1 MLDLDPNLDPSL
13 LDEIGPWSERKFGIV
28 QQYATVYSRIMANAK
43 ARVTRFDHDYIDGY
57 ASAGFS
63 RRKGTNDIVKGTALS
78 SLEIEPPFK
87 RYTFVELSRDKH
99 AMLSAHMMGRSD
111 VSVLNADANE
121 VLPRDVFPKYT
132 FSNYRRAFCLL
143 DPYTHKQLDW
153 ATIEAAGKNGAID
166 LLLHFPTM
174 PMNRGALHRDGDVSP
189 DEAAAMTRFW
199 GDESWREAVYV
210 RKHGLFADLPAEK
223 ATDIEFATAFCKRLM
238 SVAGFKGTSRPIP
251 MKNTRGAVM
260 YYLIFALP
268 HDTAIRAAKSVAK
281 YFIAYPSAV
290 CRTKTIRN
298 RLHDAG

>member
-1 MLDLDPNLDPSL
+1 MDFDRNLDPSL

-28 QQYATVYSRIMANAK
+28 QEYATVYSTIMANAK
-43 ARVTRFDHDYIDGY
+43 ARLSRFDHDYIDAY

-63 RRKGTNDIVKGTALS
+63 RRKGTNDLVKGTALR

-87 RYTFVELSRDKH
+87 HYTFVELRADRYAMLKAHVMSRD
-99 AMLSAHMMGRSD
+99 D
-111 VSVLNADANE
+111 VSVLNSDANA
-121 VLPRDVFPKYT
+121 VLPSRVFPQYT

-153 ATIEAAGKNGAID
+153 STIEAAGRNGAID

-189 DEAAAMTRFW
+189 EEAAAMTRFW

-210 RKHGLFADLPAEK
+210 RDGLFANVATK
-223 ATDIEFATAFCKRLM
+223 ATDLAFATAFCERLKT
-238 SVAGFKGTSRPIP
+238 VAGFKDTSKPIP
-251 MKNTRGAVM
+251 MLNTRGATM

-268 HDTAIRAAKSVAK
+268 HPTAVRAAKSVAQ
-281 YFIAYPSAV
+281 YFIQHPSAAG
-290 CRTKTIRN
+290 KTRGSEVGMQASLN
-298 RLHDAG
+298 

>member
-1 MLDLDPNLDPSL
+1 MVDFDPNLDPSL

-28 QQYATVYSRIMANAK
+28 QEYATVYSRIMANAK
-43 ARVTRFDHDYIDGY
+43 ARVARFEHDYIDGY

-63 RRKGTNDIVKGTALS
+63 RRKGTNDIVKGTALN

-87 RYTFVELSRDKH
+87 RYTFVELSPEKH
-99 AMLSAHMMGRSD
+99 AMLSAHVMSRSD

-121 VLPRDVFPKYT
+121 VLPRDVFPQYT
-132 FSNYRRAFCLL
+132 FANYRRAFCLL

-153 ATIEAAGKNGAID
+153 TTIEAAGKNGAVD

-174 PMNRGALHRDGDVSP
+174 PMNRGALHRDGEVSL

-199 GDESWREAVYV
+199 GDDSWREAVYV
-210 RKHGLFADLPAEK
+210 KRHGLFADLPAEK
-223 ATDIEFATAFCKRLM
+223 ATDIEFATAFCERLTN
-238 SVAGFKGTSRPIP
+238 VAGFKGTSKPIP
-251 MKNTRGAVM
+251 MKNTRGAIM

-281 YFIAYPSAV
+281 YFIEYPSAV
-290 CRTKTIRN
+290 YRARKAETC
-298 RLHDAG
+298 LQDAG